1 MKPFPLDPL
10 LPREE
15 HCPRHL
21 GLCLAGAAFGVTV
34 IYSAFMFGLGWLVGY
49 TDFLDTQR
57 TRGIISRHTTNTK
70 KPTACA

>member
-21 GLCLAGAAFGVTV
+21 GLCLAGAAFGVILVFAGT
-34 IYSAFMFGLGWLVGY
+34 MFALGWIVG
-49 TDFLDTQR
+49 FL
-57 TRGIISRHTTNTK
+57 RG
-70 KPTACA
+70 